1 MALGPRLDLRQSQ
14 SLVMTPQLQQAIK
27 LLQMSTI
34 ELSEYIEQEIEQNPL
49 LEREDSEGGL
59 EYDAPET
66 VGDDGS
72 APEASAASAASD
84 APGPDT
90 ATETPASGD
99 EAASEEISLSPDDP
113 AFDDSDAVPDA
124 ADHAVSESMGD
135 DDRALDTEYENVYEP
150 ESASDGA
157 TDGGGDDSLLWNASG
172 GGSFDSDLSGLENFA
187 ADETTLR
194 DHLIGQINVDFD
206 DPADIMIAGR
216 LIDMLDGNGWIA
228 GDLDPIAVA
237 LGCDMQRVIDT
248 LSKCQQLDPPGI
260 FARNLSECLAIQLR
274 DKDRLDPAMQALLD
288 NLVLLGKREF
298 AQLRRLC
305 GVDNEDLL
313 QMVTEIKELNPRPA
327 SAFDHEVAQPVIPD
341 VFVRRDSS
349 GWLVELNS
357 ETMPRVLVN
366 NRYYAL
372 VRKHTRSKDDKEYLS
387 DRFQS
392 ANWLVRALHQR
403 QETILKVATELVTQQ
418 EAFFERGVEYLRPL
432 TLRDVAEV
440 VGVHESTVSRVTANK
455 YLGMNRG
462 IFELK
467 YFFNSAIG
475 QNEDGESRSAEA
487 IRFRIKALI
496 DHEVAG
502 AILSDDRIVDI
513 LRDEGIE
520 IARRTVAK
528 YRDAM
533 RIPSS
538 VQRRRDKS
546 LHA

>member
-27 LLQMSTI
+27 LLQMSTV

-49 LEREDSEGGL
+49 LEREDSDGGL
-59 EYDAPET
+59 EYDAPEPDSSGAGAGESADAGASG
-66 VGDDGS
+66 GDD
-72 APEASAASAASD
+72 D
-84 APGPDT
+84 APLPPG
-90 ATETPASGD
+90 
-99 EAASEEISLSPDDP
+99 DP
-113 AFDDSDAVPDA
+113 AFDDSDTVPDA
-124 ADHAVSESMGD
+124 ADHATSESIGD
-135 DDRALDTEYENVYEP
+135 ADRALDTEYENVYEP

-157 TDGGGDDSLLWNASG
+157 SDDSLMWNTSG
-172 GGSFDSDLSGLENFA
+172 GGGGFDSDLSGLENFA
-187 ADETTLR
+187 AEEVTLR

-206 DPADIMIAGR
+206 DPAEKMIAGR
-216 LIDMLDGNGWIA
+216 LIDMLDGNGWLA
-228 GDLDPIAVA
+228 GDLEPIAVA
-237 LGCDMQRVIDT
+237 LGCDLSRVTAT
-248 LSKCQQLDPPGI
+248 LDKCQQLDPPGI
-260 FARNLSECLAIQLR
+260 FARSLAECLALQLR

-288 NLVLLGKREF
+288 NLDLLGKREF
-298 AQLRRLC
+298 APLRRIC

-313 QMVTEIKELNPRPA
+313 QMVSEIKELNPRPA

-341 VFVRRDSS
+341 VFVRRDAS
-349 GWLVELNS
+349 GWLVELNA

-372 VRKHTRSKDDKEYLS
+372 VRKHARSKDDREYLS

-403 QETILKVATELVTQQ
+403 AETILKVATELVTQQ
-418 EAFFERGVEYLRPL
+418 EAFFEQGVEQLRPL

-455 YLGMNRG
+455 YLGMSRG

-475 QNEDGESRSAEA
+475 QNDDGESRSAEA

-496 DHEVAG
+496 DREAPGEV
-502 AILSDDRIVDI
+502 LSDDRIVDI
-513 LRDEGIE
+513 LRDEGVD

-528 YRDAM
+528 YRDTM

-538 VQRRRDKS
+538 VQRRREKA